1 MNLRIARNPL
11 FRSLVLAGL
20 AAACGAALSPAV
32 AGKSEDVDARELL
45 RRGEIL
51 PLVRI
56 LDIVQRNV
64 PGDIIEI
71 ELDRDDDDGASTWEY
86 EVEVLAVDG
95 AVRKLKIDA
104 RSGDVLKIEDD

>member
-1 MNLRIARNPL
+1 MNIRIGRNPL
-11 FRSLVLAGL
+11 FRSLVLVGAAAAGL
-20 AAACGAALSPAV
+20 AALPPAI

-86 EVEVLAVDG
+86 EVEVLAADG

-104 RSGDVLKIEDD
+104 RRGDVLKIEDD